1 MLMNNN
7 IKVNAAAGI
16 SRWLVAVVC
25 ALCSVGA
32 SAQVGDYRSE
42 LAVGFSGGYTMSKVG
57 FNPSVPQQY
66 IGGYTAGLTVRY
78 TCEKYFNSICA
89 LVGEV
94 NVAQIGWKD
103 DILDVN
109 DEAVLIPGTETPEE
123 YQRSLTYVQVPL
135 LARLGWGRERH
146 GVQGFFQ
153 LGPQVGFMLGDKS
166 TSNFKHEDRNKN
178 DRVGIMYD
186 AVQDTL
192 PIDRK
197 FDYGITV
204 GAGIEFS
211 NRKVG
216 HFILEGRYY
225 YGLGDIFNNSKR
237 DYFGRSN
244 NNSIVIKLTYLFD
257 VIRSKNDKIK

>member
-1 MLMNNN
+1 MANYN
-7 IKVNAAAGI
+7 ISFDEVMGI
-16 SRWLVAVVC
+16 RRWLA
-25 ALCSVGA
+25 AFAALLCSVAA

-57 FNPSVPQQY
+57 FNPSVPQKY

-89 LVGEV
+89 LIGEV
-94 NVAQIGWKD
+94 NVAQIGWQD
-103 DILDVN
+103 DILDEN
-109 DEAVLIPGTETPEE
+109 DQPVLIPGTGTPEE
-123 YQRSLTYVQVPL
+123 YKRSLTYVQVPL
-135 LARLGWGRERH
+135 LTRLGWGRERS

-153 LGPQVGFMLGDKS
+153 LGPQVGFLLGDKS
-166 TSNFKHEDRNKN
+166 TSNFRHADRNVN
-178 DRVGIMYD
+178 DRVGIMQD
-186 AVQDTL
+186 AMQDIM
-192 PIDRK
+192 PIERK
-197 FDYGITV
+197 LDYGIVV

-211 NRKVG
+211 SRRVG

-225 YGLGDIFNNSKR
+225 YGLGDIFNNSKS